1 MSRLSRAETTSE
13 GEDPRAGLRVRG
25 FSSSGAGW
33 ERIFVSGGR
42 VRAVWR
48 ILLFAVLFQAFLW
61 LTRGVS
67 DWLVPGRE
75 GLFRYGAT
83 TLLSALAAG
92 WVLLAWLDR
101 RSPGALG
108 FAWTSGVAREVVGGL
123 AVGAGSLGL
132 VVAGLA
138 AAGFLSYEADGGAAG
153 EYVSTLLGSLFVLSA
168 SAAAEEALFRGYPF
182 QVLVQGMG
190 PVGATLLASAA
201 FAVAHGANPHLGW
214 FALLNLFLAG
224 VLLSVA
230 YLRTRSLWFAT
241 AVHLGWN
248 WAMGGVLDLPVS
260 GLELFDT
267 PLYEPRE
274 LGPAWLTGGAFG
286 PEGGLS
292 GSLAVLVALAAVIGI
307 PAFREAPEM
316 RELEPL
322 ADRGREGDR

>member
-1 MSRLSRAETTSE
+1 MSRPARTGTVGE
-13 GEDPRAGLRVRG
+13 GEDPRAGVRVRG

-33 ERIFVSGGR
+33 ERLFVSGGR

-48 ILLFAVLFQAFLW
+48 ILLFVALFQAFLW
-61 LTRGVS
+61 VTRGVS

-108 FAWTSGVAREVVGGL
+108 FAWTSGGPREVVGGL
-123 AVGAGSLGL
+123 AIGAGSLGL

-138 AAGFLSYEADGGAAG
+138 AGGFLSYGADGGTVG
-153 EYVSTLLGSLFVLSA
+153 EYVSALLASLFVLSA

-182 QVLVQGMG
+182 QVLVQGLG

-201 FAVAHGANPHLGW
+201 FAVAHAANPHLSW
-214 FALLNLFLAG
+214 LSLLNLFLAG

-230 YLRTRSLWFAT
+230 YLRTRSLWFAA

-292 GSLAVLVALAAVIGI
+292 GSLAVLLALVAIVGI

-316 RELEPL
+316 RELRPL